1 MILRIMSEMALN
13 LPISKAALSHS
24 LEKPNVNLNT
34 FPLFYYA
41 AILEAVMFFRK
52 VLIFLQREEKK
63 RQSNQTWKRTKEY
76 IEDIN
81 NNPSVLKI

>member
-1 MILRIMSEMALN
+1 MILRIMSEMPLN

-24 LEKPNVNLNT
+24 FEKPNVNLNT

-52 VLIFLQREEKK
+52 VLIFLQREGKKKQEKIILPC
-63 RQSNQTWKRTKEY
+63 SLTLNH
-76 IEDIN
+76 N
-81 NNPSVLKI
+81 FLS